1 MPKILHC
8 ADLHLD
14 SPFKSGNAGKSEV
27 RRREL
32 RGTFS
37 SLIMYIKDNGI
48 PLALMAGDLFDRES
62 VTRETADFFFGEMA
76 SASGCRFVIS
86 PGNHDPYLPGSV
98 YAGGDIP
105 SNVYIF
111 NDTALNRFCFPEIGI
126 DVYGYAFTKST
137 LDFCPFVGREP
148 ADLER
153 INLLCGHADV
163 GDPLSPYC
171 PVSEKDIAATGFDY
185 CAFGHIHNSVG
196 MRKVGGTYYAY
207 SGCLEGRDFGET
219 GHKGAILLDIT
230 KERGIASVKATGVR
244 FSKRRYEICR
254 ADVSGCRT
262 ADELNAKLR
271 SAIAGKYGS
280 DTLLRLVMTGNVSPS
295 LAIRT
300 DDISARFGDGLF
312 YIEAVDHTLPLY
324 DSDALRSD
332 PTIRGAFFREL
343 LPQLENGSP
352 EERSDAARA
361 LRLGL
366 MALNGERE
374 E

>member
-8 ADLHLD
+8 ADIHLD

-32 RGTFS
+32 RGTFT
-37 SLIMYIKDNGI
+37 SLMMYIKDNGI
-48 PLALMAGDLFDRES
+48 VLALMSGDLFDRES
-62 VTRETADFFFGEMA
+62 VTKETADFFFGELA
-76 SASGCRFVIS
+76 AVPGCRFVIS
-86 PGNHDPYLPGSV
+86 PGNHDPYTPGSI
-98 YAGGDIP
+98 YAASEIP
-105 SNVYIF
+105 DNVYIF
-111 NDTALNRFCFPEIGI
+111 SDTALNRFSFPDIGV
-126 DVYGYAFTKST
+126 DVYGYAFTKGT
-137 LDFCPFVGREP
+137 LDLCPFTGRQP
-148 ADLER
+148 ADSDR
-153 INLLCGHADV
+153 INLLCAHADV

-171 PVSEKDIAATGFDY
+171 PVSENDIAGTGFDY
-185 CAFGHIHNSVG
+185 CALGHIHNSAG
-196 MRKVGGTYYAY
+196 MKKVGNTYYAY

-219 GHKGAILLDIT
+219 GHKGAIVLDIT
-230 KERGIASVKATGVR
+230 KERGITSIKASGVR

-262 ADELNAKLR
+262 EDELVSKIR
-271 SAIAGKYGS
+271 SAIVGKYGS
-280 DTLLRLVMTGNVSPS
+280 DTLLRLVLTGNVPPS
-295 LAIRT
+295 LRIGT
-300 DDISARFGDGLF
+300 DEITARFGDGLF
-312 YIEAVDHTLPLY
+312 YLETVDRTLPLY
-324 DSDALRSD
+324 DSDSLRND

-343 LPQLENGSP
+343 LPLLENGSP

>member
-8 ADLHLD
+8 ADIHLD
-14 SPFKSGNAGKSEV
+14 SPFRSGNAGKSEV

-37 SLIMYIKDNGI
+37 SLMMYIKDNGI
-48 PLALMAGDLFDRES
+48 SLALMAGDLFDRES
-62 VTRETADFFFGEMA
+62 VTKDTADFFFGEMA
-76 SASGCRFVIS
+76 AVPGCRFVIS
-86 PGNHDPYLPGSV
+86 PGNHDPYVPGSV
-98 YAGGDIP
+98 YTLSGIP
-105 SNVYIF
+105 ENVYIF
-111 NDTALNRFCFPEIGI
+111 SDTALNRFSFPDIGV
-126 DVYGYAFTKST
+126 DVYGYAFIKST
-137 LDFCPFVGREP
+137 LDVCQFVGRQP
-148 ADLER
+148 ADSDM
-153 INLLCGHADV
+153 INLLCAHADV

-171 PVSEKDIAATGFDY
+171 PVSENDIAGTGFDY
-185 CAFGHIHNSVG
+185 CALGHIHNSTGVK
-196 MRKVGGTYYAY
+196 KVGNTYYAY

-254 ADVSGCRT
+254 ADVSGSRT
-262 ADELNAKLR
+262 EDELVSKIR
-271 SAIAGKYGS
+271 SAIVGKYGS
-280 DTLLRLVMTGNVSPS
+280 DTLLRLVLTGNVPPS
-295 LAIRT
+295 LRIRT
-300 DDISARFGDGLF
+300 DEITSRFGDGLF
-312 YIEAVDHTLPLY
+312 YLETVDRTLPLY
-324 DSDALRSD
+324 DSDALKND

-343 LPQLENGSP
+343 LPLLENGSP
-352 EERSDAARA
+352 EERADAARA